1 MNKVL
6 NNLST
11 FIINSC
17 QDVTNHEIINNE
29 LVITTKTNKIFDK
42 LYKIRSQINVILDPL
57 DFSILKII
65 SSSGMRD
72 KKLISQLKEKF

>member
-29 LVITTKTNKIFDK
+29 LVITTKTNKIYSLLAD
-42 LYKIRSQINVILDPL
+42 
-57 DFSILKII
+57 LK
-65 SSSGMRD
+65 
-72 KKLISQLKEKF
+72 KKENLNFEM